1 MMSTHSTLEAPSLAS
16 HHATLP
22 RRAGFATALRSTGAA
37 LQWRLLLWWA
47 ILLLLPTIVAALPLW
62 QLLSASLDHSVHA
75 ARLAGKLDMLAISD
89 LLVVG
94 RERHGAAL
102 GSGGIVAL
110 ALTLLLSPLLTG
122 MTIAAVR
129 AQQQAPQQAPQRL
142 RFVPL
147 LSAGAAHY
155 GRLLR
160 MLVWAVVPLGIAGA
174 VAGMAFNAAGKT
186 AETAILEADASHA
199 SHLAMV
205 ATVILLVLVHA
216 SIDAGRA
223 ILGNA
228 PQRRSAFLAWWG
240 GVKLLLRR
248 PLSVL
253 GSYVVVT
260 AIGLAVAS
268 ALLLARMHVPALA
281 AGGTVAAFLLTQ
293 LGVVVL
299 GCMRGARLAA
309 LMELAR

>member
-1 MMSTHSTLEAPSLAS
+1 MHTPSTLDAPSLAS
-16 HHATLP
+16 QHAMLT
-22 RRAGFATALRSTGAA
+22 RRPGFASALRSTGAA

-47 ILLLLPTIVAALPLW
+47 ILLLLPAIVAALPLW
-62 QLLSASLDHSVHA
+62 QLLSANLDHSIHA
-75 ARLAGKLDMLAISD
+75 ARLAEKLDMLAISD
-89 LLVVG
+89 LLVIG

-102 GSGGIVAL
+102 GAGGLVAL

-122 MTIAAVR
+122 MTIAAVQ
-129 AQQQAPQQAPQRL
+129 ASQQAQQQAPQRL

-155 GRLLR
+155 GRLVR
-160 MLVWAVVPLGIAGA
+160 MLIWAVVPLGIAGA

-186 AETAILEADASHA
+186 AESAILETDASHA
-199 SHLAMV
+199 SHLALL
-205 ATVILLVLVHA
+205 ATVILLVIVHA

-223 ILGNA
+223 VLGNA

-240 GVKLLLRR
+240 GLKLLLRR

-260 AIGLAVAS
+260 AVGLAIAA
-268 ALLLARMHVPALA
+268 ALLLARVHVPALG

-299 GCMRGARLAA
+299 GFMRSARLAA

>member
-1 MMSTHSTLEAPSLAS
+1 MSTHSTLEAPSLAS

-75 ARLAGKLDMLAISD
+75 ARLAEKLDMLAISD

-122 MTIAAVR
+122 MTMAAVQ
-129 AQQQAPQQAPQRL
+129 AQQQAPQRL

-248 PLSVL
+248 PVSVL

-260 AIGLAVAS
+260 AIGLAVAA
-268 ALLLARMHVPALA
+268 ALLLARMHVPALG

-309 LMELAR
+309 LMALAR

>member
-1 MMSTHSTLEAPSLAS
+1 MSTPSTLDAPSLAS
-16 HHATLP
+16 QHAVLT
-22 RRAGFATALRSTGAA
+22 RRPGFASALRSTGAA

-47 ILLLLPTIVAALPLW
+47 ILLLLPAIVAALPLW
-62 QLLSASLDHSVHA
+62 QLLSANLDHAIHA
-75 ARLAGKLDMLAISD
+75 ARLAEKLDMLAISD
-89 LLVVG
+89 LLVIG

-102 GSGGIVAL
+102 GAGGLVAL

-122 MTIAAVR
+122 MTIAAVQAR
-129 AQQQAPQQAPQRL
+129 QQAPQPL

-155 GRLLR
+155 GRLVR

-186 AETAILEADASHA
+186 AETAILETDASHA
-199 SHLAMV
+199 SHLALL
-205 ATVILLVLVHA
+205 ATVILLVVVHA

-223 ILGNA
+223 VLGNA
-228 PQRRSAFLAWWG
+228 SQRRSAFLAWWG
-240 GVKLLLRR
+240 GLKLLLRR

-260 AIGLAVAS
+260 AVGLAVAA
-268 ALLLARMHVPALA
+268 ALLLARVHVPALG

-293 LGVVVL
+293 LSVVVL
-299 GCMRGARLAA
+299 GFMRSARLAA

>member
-1 MMSTHSTLEAPSLAS
+1 MNTQSTLDAPSLAS
-16 HHATLP
+16 QHAALP
-22 RRAGFATALRSTGAA
+22 RRAGFALRSTGAA

-47 ILLLLPTIVAALPLW
+47 ILLLLPAIVAALPLW
-62 QLLSASLDHSVHA
+62 QLLSANLDHSVHA
-75 ARLAGKLDMLAISD
+75 ARLAEKLDMLAISD

-102 GSGGIVAL
+102 GAGGLVAL

-122 MTIAAVR
+122 MTIAAV
-129 AQQQAPQQAPQRL
+129 QARQQAPQRL

-160 MLVWAVVPLGIAGA
+160 MLAWAVVPLGIAGA

-199 SHLAMV
+199 SHLAMF
-205 ATVILLVLVHA
+205 ATVILLVIVHA

-240 GVKLLLRR
+240 GLKLLLRR

-260 AIGLAVAS
+260 AIGLAIAA
-268 ALLLARMHVPALA
+268 ALLLARMHVPALG

-299 GCMRGARLAA
+299 GFMRGARLAA

>member
-1 MMSTHSTLEAPSLAS
+1 MNTHSTLDAPSLAS
-16 HHATLP
+16 QHAALP
-22 RRAGFATALRSTGAA
+22 RRAGFSSALRGTGAA

-47 ILLLLPTIVAALPLW
+47 ILLLLPAIVAALPLW
-62 QLLSASLDHSVHA
+62 QLLSTSLDHSVHA
-75 ARLAGKLDMLAISD
+75 ARLAEKLDMLAVSD

-102 GSGGIVAL
+102 GAGGLVAL

-122 MTIAAVR
+122 MTIAAV
-129 AQQQAPQQAPQRL
+129 QAPQRL

-199 SHLAMV
+199 SHLAML
-205 ATVILLVLVHA
+205 ATVILLVIVHA

-240 GVKLLLRR
+240 GLKLLLRR

-260 AIGLAVAS
+260 AIGLAVAA
-268 ALLLARMHVPALA
+268 ALLLARMHVPAVG

-299 GCMRGARLAA
+299 GFMRGARLAA

>member
-1 MMSTHSTLEAPSLAS
+1 MNTQSTLDAPSLAS
-16 HHATLP
+16 QHAALP
-22 RRAGFATALRSTGAA
+22 RRAGFVSALRSTGAA

-47 ILLLLPTIVAALPLW
+47 ILLLLPAIVAALPLW
-62 QLLSASLDHSVHA
+62 QLLSANLDHSVHA
-75 ARLAGKLDMLAISD
+75 ARLAEKLDMLAISD

-102 GSGGIVAL
+102 GAGGLVAL

-129 AQQQAPQQAPQRL
+129 APQRL

-160 MLVWAVVPLGIAGA
+160 MLAWAVVPLGIAGA

-199 SHLAMV
+199 SHLAMF
-205 ATVILLVLVHA
+205 ATVILLVIVHA

-240 GVKLLLRR
+240 GLKLLLRR

-260 AIGLAVAS
+260 AIGLAIAAV
-268 ALLLARMHVPALA
+268 LLLARMHVPALG

-299 GCMRGARLAA
+299 GFMRGARLAA